1 MRVAEIAYSSS
12 SRSIIRLT
20 SGSVRKFVREWA
32 AKTEQAKDAG
42 RPRTRRYGADRGHR
56 HATVCSRPGT
66 QRNLWMGPLGP
77 ADQGHAVAHA
87 EQYLHRPGVGS
98 DVLVEANDRRC
109 RRTTGQSP
117 AVLQTAPQAAPWTVE
132 HAAAPERVVGD
143 DQPAPGKPG
152 QHRFVVVDVALLL
165 GVDE

>member
-66 QRNLWMGPLGP
+66 QRNSRMGPDSPGVYAHHDR
-77 ADQGHAVAHA
+77 ADVAAATLLHA
-87 EQYLHRPGVGS
+87 EQRLRAAVPVDRVRGVG
-98 DVLVEANDRRC
+98 DVRGAARTVRGRLVDLV
-109 RRTTGQSP
+109 G
-117 AVLQTAPQAAPWTVE
+117 
-132 HAAAPERVVGD
+132 ERIREEELSGVD
-143 DQPAPGKPG
+143 
-152 QHRFVVVDVALLL
+152 DVA
-165 GVDE
+165 

>member
-66 QRNLWMGPLGP
+66 QRNLRTGPLAQLSTQDG
-77 ADQGHAVAHA
+77 G
-87 EQYLHRPGVGS
+87 G
-98 DVLVEANDRRC
+98 
-109 RRTTGQSP
+109 
-117 AVLQTAPQAAPWTVE
+117 
-132 HAAAPERVVGD
+132 
-143 DQPAPGKPG
+143 
-152 QHRFVVVDVALLL
+152 ALLL
-165 GVDE
+165 RVLGSAQTTRKETDSGHSHGFAQALSLACGGGGLCGRHRDRIWLYSGRGRRNSRLLQGQRRP